1 MSVLQSEPKR
11 SEIDPTRF
19 ITKDYWTISLVR
31 LPDASNDEHAF
42 LVLEGIEGNTSMI
55 WFADF
60 VANDTFDS
68 VLPGIRDGKVR
79 TYHDESVGSCS
90 KLLFTCP
97 RQMMQIRSGRDCL
110 RIHIL
115 YSTWQ
120 ISKPTA
126 RMLIKNIEKQ
136 KEKPPKYNIL
146 GNSALAASSATS
158 SRNRTGH
165 NCFTFA
171 REMLRDLNDEYINLP
186 EDTLGRWIYSAT
198 SRFLVD
204 RQFNNRWWKA
214 SRFFLMFTFLAG
226 VAITYV
232 CLKLL

>member
-31 LPDASNDEHAF
+31 LPDASTDEHAF
-42 LVLEGIEGNTSMI
+42 LVLEGIEGDTSMI

-60 VANDTFDS
+60 VANDTFDL

-79 TYHDESVGSCS
+79 TYYGESVGSCS

-97 RQMMQIRSGRDCL
+97 RQMMQIRTGDCL
-110 RIHIL
+110 L
-115 YSTWQ
+115 YSTWP
-120 ISKPTA
+120 IFKPTA

-136 KEKPPKYNIL
+136 KEKPPKYNVL
-146 GNSALAASSATS
+146 GNSALAASSAAS

-171 REMLRDLNDEYINLP
+171 REMLCDLNDEYINLP
-186 EDTLGRWIYSAT
+186 EDTLGTWIYSAT

-204 RQFNNRWWKA
+204 KQFNNRWWKA

-226 VAITYV
+226 VASAYV
-232 CLKLL
+232 CPKLL